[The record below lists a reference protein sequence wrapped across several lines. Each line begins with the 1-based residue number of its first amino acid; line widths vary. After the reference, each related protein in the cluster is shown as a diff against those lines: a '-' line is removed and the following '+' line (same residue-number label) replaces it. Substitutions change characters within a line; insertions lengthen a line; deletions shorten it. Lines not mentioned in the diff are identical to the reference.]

1 MKISLSLGWL
11 TTLSTHISK
20 KSIADERRRHLRL
33 NESEKVRDLGTGRS
47 IEPSGEDVSK
57 SGRDEDIGKGNSLS
71 NKESPLSEDRV
82 EDVES
87 TSDTV
92 YESLERSLVVR
103 DLAAEHS
110 VGKTTR
116 DEDLLVGSGLVR
128 VDNGLNLGVRG
139 DEVLVG
145 TDLGN

>member
-1 MKISLSLGWL
+1 M
-11 TTLSTHISK
+11 TLSTDISK
-20 KSIADERRRHLRL
+20 KSIADERRRNLRL
-33 NESEKVRDLGTGRS
+33 NESEEVGDLGTGRS
-47 IEPSGEDVSK
+47 IEPRGEDVSK
-57 SGRDEDIGKGNSLS
+57 SGHDEDIGKGNSLS

-92 YESLERSLVVR
+92 YESLEGSLVVR
-103 DLAAEHS
+103 DPAAEHS
-110 VGKTTR
+110 VGKTTG

-128 VDNGLNLGVRG
+128 VDNGLNLRVRG

>member
-1 MKISLSLGWL
+1 M
-11 TTLSTHISK
+11 TLSTYISK
-20 KSIADERRRHLRL
+20 KSIADERGRNLRL
-33 NESEKVRDLGTGRS
+33 NESEKVGDLGTGRS
-47 IEPSGEDVSK
+47 IEPSGEDASK
-57 SGRDEDIGKGNSLS
+57 SGHDEDIGKGNSLS
-71 NKESPLSEDRV
+71 NKESPLSENSV

-92 YESLERSLVVR
+92 YETLEGSLVVR
-103 DLAAEHS
+103 ELAAEHS
-110 VGKTTR
+110 VGKTTG
-116 DEDLLVGSGLVR
+116 DENLLVGSGLVR